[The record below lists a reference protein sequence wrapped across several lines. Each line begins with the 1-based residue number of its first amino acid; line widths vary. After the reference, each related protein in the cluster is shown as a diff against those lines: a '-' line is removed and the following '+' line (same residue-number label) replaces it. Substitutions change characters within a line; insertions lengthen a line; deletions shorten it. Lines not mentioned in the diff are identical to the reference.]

1 MEHKLIKEYLSTP
14 EEEMLLNL
22 QENDFLFFQCYCFA
36 RYQDFLRI
44 CSDIIR
50 DLEETE

>member
-22 QENDFLFFQCYCFA
+22 QENDFYSFSVTALQG
-36 RYQDFLRI
+36 I
-44 CSDIIR
+44 KTS
-50 DLEETE
+50 